1 MERPEVPLEQT
12 QEEIVHHAHASV
24 EKWIMGVALTTALFA
39 VFAAVTALL
48 AEHHANEAM
57 IEHIERANQW
67 SYYQAKSIKEKL
79 LKMKVALLSANDKN
93 WKPDPED
100 SSDLEKYKEERQ
112 DIEKEARE
120 KEAAAK
126 AHLKHHM
133 FLSLSVTMFQV
144 AIAVGAISV
153 LTRRRNFWFAGLA
166 FGAVG
171 LVLLGYGLVA
181 V

>member
-12 QEEIVHHAHASV
+12 QEEVVHHAHESA
-24 EKWIMGVALTTALFA
+24 ERWIMGVALSTALLA
-39 VFAAVTALL
+39 VLAAVTALL
-48 AEHHANEAM
+48 AEHHANEAL

-67 SYYQAKSIKEKL
+67 SYYQAKSITEKL
-79 LKMKVALLSANDKN
+79 LKTKAAVLTAVDKS

-100 SSDLEKYKEERQ
+100 AADLEKYQEERQ
-112 DIEKEARE
+112 DIEKDARE

-126 AHLKHHM
+126 AHLHHHM

-153 LTRRRNFWFAGLA
+153 LTRRRRFWFAGLA

-171 LVLLGYGLVA
+171 LALFAYGLVA